1 MPAIKLS
8 DVALRAQ
15 VSQATASRVIN
26 GSTRRPAQHIA
37 KRVRAAA
44 VELGYVANAQAQ
56 ALVRSSTGLLGLVVH
71 DLADPYFSTIASGV
85 QAGSHEHGSLVLV
98 ASTGRH
104 PEGET
109 EAAAAFASYRTDA
122 IILAGS
128 RETSANIGLEKV
140 LSRYMAN
147 GGKVVTI
154 GESEIEGVR
163 SILMPNRR
171 GGREIVKVL
180 LSRGIDRFVIL
191 GGPKHLKTV
200 RDREAGYL
208 EELATVGL
216 MPILSLNGDFT
227 RNGGYE
233 SAHRCAQILLEAGEL
248 PQVTRADAAKDG
260 GQDVPKPAICLL
272 VGNDIMAIGAIAA
285 LRELGIDVPEQVQVV
300 GFDDIPTLGD
310 YWPGLTTYRL
320 PLSSIGEYA
329 AAFALAAEEPRQPP
343 IAGEVLVRA
352 SAG

>member
-1 MPAIKLS
+1 MAAIRLS
-8 DVALRAQ
+8 DVALRAE

-26 GSTRRPAQHIA
+26 GSSRRPAEHIA
-37 KRVRAAA
+37 SRVRAAA
-44 VELGYVANAQAQ
+44 LELGYVANAQAQ

-71 DLADPYFSTIASGV
+71 DLADPYFSEIASGV
-85 QAGSHEHGSLVLV
+85 QTGSQEHGSLVLV
-98 ASTGRH
+98 ASTGRR
-104 PEGET
+104 PEGEV
-109 EAAAAFASYRTDA
+109 EAAAAFVSYRTDA

-128 RETSANIGLEKV
+128 REVPENLGLDKV

-154 GESEIEGVR
+154 GESEIGGAR

-171 GGREIVKVL
+171 GGREIVRTL
-180 LSRGIDRFVIL
+180 LARGIERFALL

-208 EELATVGL
+208 EALADVGL
-216 MPILSLNGDFT
+216 VPLLSLNGDFS
-227 RNGGYE
+227 RDGGYE
-233 SAHRCAQILLEAGEL
+233 SARRCHQILLESGEL
-248 PQVTRADAAKDG
+248 PNATTVDAAMG
-260 GQDVPKPAICLL
+260 GEQNVRKPPICLL

-285 LRELGIDVPEQVQVV
+285 LRGLGIVVPGDVQVV
-300 GFDDIPTLGD
+300 GFDDIPTLSD

-320 PLSSIGEYA
+320 PLSGIGEQA
-329 AAFALAAEEPRQPP
+329 AAFALAEEEPSQPP
-343 IAGEVLVRA
+343 IEGEVLVRA